1 MKISYQ
7 IGSDSYDV
15 NSKLIEMYGQEKAK
29 LVLDKTGPKK
39 LKHASPTEDTLS
51 LGIKSLRKLVK
62 QFQID
67 IKSIRNLVSV
77 TETPHYS
84 FPGNAAFIAASLPF
98 EKNISI
104 YDLNAGCTGF
114 VDAIKLCLAL
124 NEKSV
129 IICSETYSKHIKK
142 FSRSTSC
149 LFSDGSAAI
158 LVDPDQWTLIKSY
171 SILSFG
177 TCDDISLEKS
187 GLDLKMD
194 GQNVFNFVA
203 SEVMPCL
210 IKIFKENKSI
220 SRAYI
225 HQGSNLVVNYIN
237 SRLANYSTTIPTNIC
252 KVGNFV
258 SATLPI
264 LISNDLKKRPFI
276 KNESILLVGFGVG
289 LSLSAC
295 ILKKK

>member
-7 IGSDSYDV
+7 FGADSYDI
-15 NSKLIEMYGQEKAK
+15 NSRLIQMYGHEKAK

-39 LKHASPTEDTLS
+39 LMHASPSEDTLT
-51 LGIKSLRKLVK
+51 LGISSLRKLLK
-62 QFQID
+62 TFQID

-77 TETPHYS
+77 TETPYYS
-84 FPGNAAFIAASLPF
+84 FPGNAAFIAANFPF

-114 VDAIKLCLAL
+114 VDAIKLCMAL
-124 NEKSV
+124 NEKTV

-158 LVDPDQWTLIKSY
+158 LVDPEEWNLIKSY
-171 SILSFG
+171 SIISFN
-177 TCDDISLEKS
+177 TFNDISLEKS

-210 IKIFKENKSI
+210 IKIFEENKNI

-225 HQGSNLVVNYIN
+225 HQGSKLVVNYIN
-237 SRLANYSTTIPTNIC
+237 SRLENYNTNIPTNIC

-264 LISNDLKKRPFI
+264 LISNDVKKRPLL
-276 KNESILLVGFGVG
+276 KNETILLVGFGVG

-295 ILKKK
+295 ILNKK